1 VKGLAVLCLAL
12 ISAPLVA
19 KDRLGAYQAWAAFK
33 DPEVPRC
40 YAIGSPDE
48 SIGSGG
54 YLSVGFWPKR
64 GLSHQVYVRLSLTRA
79 SNAGITLTVGG
90 RRFQL
95 SADGNGGYAKDRKMD
110 LAIIA
115 AMRSS
120 QSLSVQSTG
129 KNGGN
134 IIEAYA
140 LRGAASAIDAAALGC
155 AGK

>member
-1 VKGLAVLCLAL
+1 VRRVIALSLAMLA
-12 ISAPLVA
+12 APLLA
-19 KDRLGAYQAWAAFK
+19 KDRLGAYQSWAAFR
-33 DPEVPRC
+33 DAEVPRC
-40 YAIGSPDE
+40 YAIGAPDE
-48 SIGSGG
+48 AIGSGG
-54 YLSVGFWPKR
+54 YLSVNFWPKR
-64 GLSHQVYVRLSLTRA
+64 GLSHQVYVRLSLTRG
-79 SNAGITLTVGG
+79 SNAGVTVTVGG
-90 RRFQL
+90 RKFQL
-95 SADGNGGYAKDRKMD
+95 AADGNGAYAKDRKMD

-155 AGK
+155 AAR

>member
-1 VKGLAVLCLAL
+1 VRAAWLLLAL
-12 ISAPLVA
+12 ATTPLLA
-19 KDRLGAYQAWAAFK
+19 KDRLGAYQSWAAFK

-48 SIGSGG
+48 AIGSGG
-54 YLSVGFWPKR
+54 YVSVGFWPKR
-64 GLSHQVYVRLSLTRA
+64 GLGHQVYVRLSLTRRTD
-79 SNAGITLTVGG
+79 AGITLTVGG

-95 SADGNGGYAKDRKMD
+95 APDGNGGWAKDRKMD

-115 AMRSS
+115 AMRSA
-120 QSLSVQSTG
+120 QSMSVQSTG